1 MLTKRVFIA
10 AIAAVALSSTH
21 AMAAGHAKQV
31 RIAGFAFGP
40 AELTVSVGD
49 TITFLNGDG
58 APHTATAT
66 DGSFDT
72 GRLNSGDSATV
83 TITSAGTYEYVCSF
97 HPSMKG
103 VIIAE

>member
-1 MLTKRVFIA
+1 MLTKRML
-10 AIAAVALSSTH
+10 IAAVAAFALSPVS
-21 AMAAGHAKQV
+21 AFAAGHAKEV

-40 AELTVSVGD
+40 AELTVKVGD
-49 TITFLNGDG
+49 TITFINGDG

-72 GRLNSGDSATV
+72 GRLNAGDSATV
-83 TITSAGTYEYVCSF
+83 TITSAGTFEYVCSF

>member
-1 MLTKRVFIA
+1 MLSKRVFIA
-10 AIAAVALSSTH
+10 AVGALALSPT
-21 AMAAGHAKQV
+21 AVLAAGRAKEV

-58 APHTATAT
+58 APHTATAV

-83 TITSAGTYEYVCSF
+83 IITSAGRFEYFCNF
-97 HPSMKG
+97 HRSMTG